1 MSATNTKSLVDR
13 LANDDLKENYALK
26 VFPPILLMIML
37 SNDDLNPVKMCVP
50 PGRPRCTRHPHCSP
64 HALTACSPPR
74 FSFCVYTGM
83 ETQHCFWV
91 LVLTLIVMS
100 FLERMAVAY
109 YATRAFLQAIQT
121 VFFNSVDVIGVKN
134 IPLDGPVIFVGN
146 HCNQFADGIML
157 IMNARRKVITERC
170 SSHVKHGVRVAWAWL
185 SACACLCVWRE
196 HLYAVAPAWLPGPA
210 LAAALALA
218 LARILALAPAP
229 ALTLARP

>member
-1 MSATNTKSLVDR
+1 MRPAR
-13 LANDDLKENYALK
+13 
-26 VFPPILLMIML
+26 PPTL
-37 SNDDLNPVKMCVP
+37 
-50 PGRPRCTRHPHCSP
+50 H
-64 HALTACSPPR
+64 SPPTLLTSRTHCLLAR

-185 SACACLCVWRE
+185 SACASLRVWR
-196 HLYAVAPAWLPGPA
+196 
-210 LAAALALA
+210 
-218 LARILALAPAP
+218 
-229 ALTLARP
+229 

>member
-1 MSATNTKSLVDR
+1 MTISTRSKCASRQAAHAALATHTAHL
-13 LANDDLKENYALK
+13 
-26 VFPPILLMIML
+26 
-37 SNDDLNPVKMCVP
+37 
-50 PGRPRCTRHPHCSP
+50 TH
-64 HALTACSPPR
+64 LTACSPLR

-91 LVLTLIVMS
+91 LVLKLIVMS

-185 SACACLCVWRE
+185 SACACLCVCGVSISTPWRQ
-196 HLYAVAPAWLPGPA
+196 LGF
-210 LAAALALA
+210 LAL
-218 LARILALAPAP
+218 P
-229 ALTLARP
+229 